1 MPIYEYHC
9 PDCAFEEEIFFR
21 SINNIENP
29 TNCPKCNSD
38 KYMRKMSAVLFDVV
52 GGTMHT
58 IGKRNWKQNLTVE
71 QQASVLNGDKAPY

>member
-9 PDCAFEEEIFFR
+9 NDCGSEEEIFFR
-21 SINNIENP
+21 SISSVENP
-29 TNCPKCNSD
+29 TKCPKCNSEN
-38 KYMRKMSAVLFDVV
+38 YVRKMSVALFDVV

-71 QQASVLNGDKAPY
+71 QQANVLNGDAAPY